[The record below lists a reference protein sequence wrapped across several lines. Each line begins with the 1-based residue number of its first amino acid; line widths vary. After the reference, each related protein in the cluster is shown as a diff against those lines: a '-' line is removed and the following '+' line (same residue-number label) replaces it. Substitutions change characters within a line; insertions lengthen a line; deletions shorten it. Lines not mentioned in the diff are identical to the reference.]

1 MVEGSLTPEY
11 EERLK
16 AVMSNLLPREARW
29 RYFQKGS
36 GPMFVW
42 TTESFN
48 LRYGGKEQGKY
59 ESVVY
64 RPYGPGSRKGQA
76 QRWKRDEATAS
87 LHVLRKDAK
96 GRAWRLYGQWLE
108 TGRVEA

>member
-1 MVEGSLTPEY
+1 MNSVEQQISDAMRDL
-11 EERLK
+11 
-16 AVMSNLLPREARW
+16 MPREARW
-29 RYFQKGS
+29 GYFQKRN

-42 TTESFN
+42 TVESFN
-48 LRYGGKEQGKY
+48 LRYGGREQGKY

-76 QRWKRDEATAS
+76 TRWKRDESSAS
-87 LHVLRKDAK
+87 LHSLRKDAK
-96 GRAWRLYGQWLE
+96 ARALRLFRAWEE

>member
-1 MVEGSLTPEY
+1 MGGALTPEY

-16 AVMSNLLPREARW
+16 EAMSNLLPREAKW
-29 RYFQKGS
+29 RYFQKRN

-42 TTESFN
+42 TIEPFN

-64 RPYGPGSRKGQA
+64 RPYGPGSRRGKA

-87 LHVLRKDAK
+87 LHALRRDAK
-96 GRAWRLYGQWLE
+96 ARALRLFHEWEE
-108 TGRVEA
+108 TGRVER